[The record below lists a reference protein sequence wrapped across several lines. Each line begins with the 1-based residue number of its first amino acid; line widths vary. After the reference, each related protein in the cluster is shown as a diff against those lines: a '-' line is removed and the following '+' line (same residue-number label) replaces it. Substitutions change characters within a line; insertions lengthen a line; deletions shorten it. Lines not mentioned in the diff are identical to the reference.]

1 MADVDR
7 ARVKGS
13 WARDPNLYLAGS
25 SEIAEVDM
33 VALAMERTW
42 GADRLRLLPGI
53 GPELRAKFDA
63 QRIRFNA
70 AIYDGSL
77 ETVKVESRRM
87 INAWRALDKA
97 ATAHGDDKL
106 PVVVWEFEH
115 DGKVVALVRDDECL
129 GCVRPEGRAMIVITL
144 AEIKNLLDHYAKVC
158 DVKASFPG
166 ARVTGI
172 SLPADPVGWG
182 GRIVEDDIPF

>member
-1 MADVDR
+1 MADIER

-13 WARDPNLYLAGS
+13 WARDANLYLAGA

-33 VALAMERTW
+33 VAMTMERTW

-53 GPELRAKFDA
+53 GPELRAKFDS
-63 QRIRFNA
+63 QRVRFNT
-70 AIYDGSL
+70 AIYEGSL
-77 ETVKVESRRM
+77 EDVKTESRRM

-129 GCVRPEGRAMIVITL
+129 GCVRPEGRAMVVITL

-166 ARVTGI
+166 ARVTGF
-172 SLPADPVGWG
+172 SVPTDPVAWG
-182 GRIVEDDIPF
+182 GRLVDDDIPF